1 MPFPPK
7 KKSPIDTKAKIKI
20 ILIVVLMGIS
30 FLLLNRNGMI
40 RLFRAEQEYKTLIEK
55 KEILEQKKGELE
67 SEKEKLLNDKKY
79 IEKIA
84 REQYNMVLPGE
95 KVFKVIEE

>member
-7 KKSPIDTKAKIKI
+7 KSPFDAKAKVKI
-20 ILIVVLMGIS
+20 ILIVILMGIS
-30 FLLLNRNGMI
+30 FLFLNRNGMI
-40 RLFRAEQEYKTLIEK
+40 RLFRAEQEYKSLIEK
-55 KEILEQKKGELE
+55 KEALERDKSGLE
-67 SEKEKLLNDKKY
+67 SEKEKLLDDKKH